1 MCPGHRSRVAPLLGA
16 GSIAERGVA
25 AADADGVDLARGA
38 EGLVAGGGDQ
48 ARGRGGAG
56 LAVHDPC
63 DTQQGLLR
71 LRGTPHS
78 GIPALRQ
85 LPSQLSVPHSTA
97 GAQDRH
103 PSSDRTN
110 SPALPSTAIAPS
122 RIALYF
128 SPGWNQK
135 YDRLNLHNVYQ
146 MVHFIAGI
154 LHLSE

>member
-1 MCPGHRSRVAPLLGA
+1 MCPGHRSRTAPLLGA
-16 GSIAERGVA
+16 GSIAEGSVA

-78 GIPALRQ
+78 RIPAQKQ
-85 LPSQLSVPHSTA
+85 LQSQLSVPQSTA

-110 SPALPSTAIAPS
+110 SLHCRSTAVALPG
-122 RIALYF
+122 IALYF
-128 SPGWNQK
+128 DPGWNQK